1 VRIVVPYAPGGPVD
15 VVVRA
20 IGERAG
26 AALGQPVVID
36 NRPGGNTAIAA
47 EHVARS
53 VPDGHTVLLATA
65 TVTINTM
72 LEPRPGYRMED
83 FAPVANIVKVPYALA
98 VAAAGPIRSL
108 DDLSALARRRPEG
121 LNNGMLGYGGAVHLT
136 AELFRQASGNP
147 MVHVPYRG
155 GGPATIALLGGEI
168 DMYFTGTVGGI
179 PQARAGNLRL
189 LGITHDSRLPG
200 APEFPTLVEQGL
212 PGVVSYTWYGILAP
226 ARTPPAVLDRL
237 AEAIAGAAEEPGFRA
252 QMERDGSVVD
262 ATRREA
268 FGRMMA
274 DDLAVW
280 SRVIRS
286 MGTQMQR

>member
-1 VRIVVPYAPGGPVD
+1 
-15 VVVRA
+15 
-20 IGERAG
+20 
-26 AALGQPVVID
+26 
-36 NRPGGNTAIAA
+36 
-47 EHVARS
+47 
-53 VPDGHTVLLATA
+53 
-65 TVTINTM
+65 
-72 LEPRPGYRMED
+72 
-83 FAPVANIVKVPYALA
+83 
-98 VAAAGPIRSL
+98 
-108 DDLSALARRRPEG
+108 
-121 LNNGMLGYGGAVHLT
+121 
-136 AELFRQASGNP
+136 
-147 MVHVPYRG
+147 
-155 GGPATIALLGGEI
+155 
-168 DMYFTGTVGGI
+168 MYFTGTVGGI